1 MATSVFAEEPSV
13 HLFCPSCK
21 HLLQDP
27 VISVACGHTF
37 CRLCLTDGKDSVI
50 LEACPV
56 DEKPLK
62 NTSVVA
68 NRAITSQLDDILV
81 YCKNGI
87 KRFSSRNDEL
97 VTDTCGCPE
106 LVHLSQ
112 KAEHESSCPYSS
124 LACPNSPE
132 CGVIQRLHLED
143 HFLSVC
149 PYVKC
154 RYHEQGCTF
163 SNKSQA
169 VEDHCQSCKYKEHP
183 GYAADSI
190 SKQSFEEQILL
201 QKQVQMLIEKV
212 LFLENGRDEMKAQ
225 LDACTRALADMETKC
240 NDLKSTITK
249 HDAKLSSS
257 SFNRSQRPSIRPRT
271 ASDRRDSSSPEN
283 TITSHDHWQVPF
295 EFKCIGTLRGH
306 DAAIHCLATRGHKLY
321 SSGADKVI
329 KVWDV
334 DALSKG
340 CVQNIKGH
348 TDTVNALLAGS
359 DFLYSAG
366 EDQTLR
372 MWKYDTMKEH
382 KCIKKAHDSAICAL
396 VKNGKY
402 LFSSGYSTIKVWHV
416 NTLESVTTI
425 SGQHHWV
432 RALTLEPSKEVLYS
446 GSHNTVCLWDATG
459 QFNLK
464 RKLEHEYGSVYA
476 LAITSKYIIM
486 GSYNRNMQLFDVI
499 THQHV
504 KCLGGHIGIV
514 TGLATSPA
522 GQFVISS
529 SYDNTIQ
536 IWDLQNFLSLQVLSR
551 HQGSV
556 NAIVL
561 CHSLLFTAS
570 EDKEIK
576 IFKYFRLITY
586 SSFGNHIL
594 PGKDM

>member
-21 HLLQDP
+21 RLLQDP
-27 VISVACGHTF
+27 VISVVCGHTF
-37 CRLCLTDGKDSVI
+37 CRHCLTDGKDSVI
-50 LEACPV
+50 LDACPV

-97 VTDTCGCPE
+97 ITDTCGCPE
-106 LVHLSQ
+106 LIRLSQ
-112 KAEHESSCPYSS
+112 KAEHEASCPYSS
-124 LACPNSPE
+124 LQCPNSPE
-132 CGVIQRLHLED
+132 CGTLLRLDLEE
-143 HFLSVC
+143 HVVTVC
-149 PYVKC
+149 PFVKC
-154 RYHEQGCTF
+154 HHYEKGCTF
-163 SNKSQA
+163 TGTSRA
-169 VEDHCQSCKYKEHP
+169 VEDHCLSCKYEASP
-183 GYAADSI
+183 CAVVNTVSQPSED
-190 SKQSFEEQILL
+190 QVLL

-212 LFLENGRDEMKAQ
+212 LFLENSRDEMKAQ
-225 LDACTRALADMETKC
+225 LEACTRALTDVESKY
-240 NDLKSTITK
+240 NDLKATMDK

-257 SFNRSQRPSIRPRT
+257 SFSRSQRPHIRPRT

-283 TITSHDHWQVPF
+283 TMTGHDHWQVPF

-306 DAAIHCLATRGHKLY
+306 NAAIHCLATRGHRLY
-321 SSGADKVI
+321 SSGLDKVI

-359 DFLYSAG
+359 EYLYSAG
-366 EDQTLR
+366 EDQSIR

-382 KCIKKAHDSAICAL
+382 KCVKKAHDSAICAL
-396 VKNGKY
+396 VKNSKY
-402 LFSSGYSTIKVWHV
+402 LFSSGYCTIKVWHAD
-416 NTLESVTTI
+416 TLEAVQSI
-425 SGQHHWV
+425 SGLHHWV
-432 RALTLEPSKEVLYS
+432 RALTLEPSKEALYS
-446 GSHNTVCLWDATG
+446 GSHNVVCIWDATG

-464 RKLEHEYGSVYA
+464 RKLEHQYGSVYA
-476 LAITSKYIIM
+476 LAITPKFIIV
-486 GSYNRNMQLFDVI
+486 GTYNRNMQLFDVV

-514 TGLATSPA
+514 TDLATSPA
-522 GQFVISS
+522 GKFVISS
-529 SYDNTIQ
+529 SYDNTVQ

-556 NAIVL
+556 NAIAL